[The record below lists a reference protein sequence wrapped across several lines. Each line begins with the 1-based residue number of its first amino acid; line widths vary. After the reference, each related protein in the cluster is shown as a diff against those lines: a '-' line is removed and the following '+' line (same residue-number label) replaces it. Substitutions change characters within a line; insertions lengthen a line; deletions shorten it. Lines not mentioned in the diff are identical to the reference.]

1 MHIVLSILLEL
12 LSSNVIGYW
21 NLFVKCCTR
30 GLQSRA
36 IIQSR
41 FKAGN
46 AAVLDTL
53 ILRSGG
59 VLRIFNSVSYAKSC
73 AIHDVFGCS
82 LDYITSGSHSGPLA
96 HLRHH
101 GL

>member
-1 MHIVLSILLEL
+1 VHIVLSILLEL

-21 NLFVKCCTR
+21 NLFVQCCTW

-46 AAVLDTL
+46 TAILDTL
-53 ILRSGG
+53 ILGSAG
-59 VLRIFNSVSYAKSC
+59 VLRIFNSLSDAKSS
-73 AIHDVFGCS
+73 AIHGVFGGS
-82 LDYITSGSHSGPLA
+82 LDYVTPGSHSGPLA
-96 HLRHH
+96 HLWHH

>member
-1 MHIVLSILLEL
+1 VHVVLSILLEL

-21 NLFVKCCTR
+21 YLFVQCCAGR
-30 GLQSRA
+30 LQSGA
-36 IIQSR
+36 IIQSG

-53 ILRSGG
+53 ILGSVG
-59 VLRIFNSVSYAKSC
+59 VLRIFNSFSHAKSS
-73 AIHDVFGCS
+73 AIHGVLGGS
-82 LDYITSGSHSGPLA
+82 LDYIAPGSHSGPLA
-96 HLRHH
+96 HLRYD